1 MNPQIDTIF
10 AIQNDPTGSNMIDKA
25 LSENATFTESFTDG
39 ELAAPPTRKL
49 IVVTCMDARIN
60 VEAALGL
67 KPGEAHILRNA
78 GGSVT
83 DDVLRSAIVSTNA
96 LGTRQ
101 IMVIN
106 HTKCG
111 MMSCTDQGLRDQLT
125 EQYGPAEH
133 APADFHTITDLD
145 SHARDQ
151 VTKLKNHAWIPADTV
166 VRGFT
171 YDVET
176 GRVHEVDC
184 T

>member
-1 MNPQIDTIF
+1 MPASDID
-10 AIQNDPTGSNMIDKA
+10 QA
-25 LSENATFTESFTDG
+25 LAHNASYAQSFTHG

-49 IVVTCMDARIN
+49 IVVTCMDARID
-60 VEAALGL
+60 VEDALGL
-67 KPGEAHILRNA
+67 AAGEAHILRNA

-111 MMSCTDQGLRDQLT
+111 MMGCTDHGLREQLT
-125 EQYGPAEH
+125 EQYGPADN
-133 APADFHTITDLD
+133 APADFHAFTDSD
-145 SHARDQ
+145 THVREQ
-151 VTKLKNHAWIPADTV
+151 VAKLTGHPWIPSDTI

-171 YDVET
+171 YDVQT
-176 GRVHEVDC
+176 GQLHEVDC
-184 T
+184 G